1 MPPPP
6 VRFVARLRGAG
17 GERNIGNVNLYGF
30 SPDMHATAHEGPEN
44 RDEPVDGDVRSSDR
58 VFAALMDSILSNRL
72 RPGDMLS
79 EIALAERFGV
89 SRTPVREAL
98 QRLNDAGMAERGPR
112 RAFMVRRLDIGTLN
126 DLFETLGELEALCAE
141 FSARRMTAAERREL
155 QDIVRE
161 GAACAANAD
170 AEAYVEV
177 NKRFHA
183 ALFRGA
189 HNASLSDVAQS
200 VRLRTSPYREVQFRH
215 TERLQSSQQ
224 EHEAILAAVLAGD
237 GVAARE
243 AMRGHVACTAINVSQ
258 MLRNV

>member
-1 MPPPP
+1 MHSS
-6 VRFVARLRGAG
+6 AHDAAENGDQHAEANE
-17 GERNIGNVNLYGF
+17 GE
-30 SPDMHATAHEGPEN
+30 
-44 RDEPVDGDVRSSDR
+44 VRSSDR
-58 VFAALMDSILSNRL
+58 VFAALMDGILSNRMK
-72 RPGDMLS
+72 PGDMLS

-98 QRLNDAGMAERGPR
+98 QRLKEAGMAERGPR

-155 QDIVRE
+155 QGLVRE
-161 GAACAANAD
+161 GAACVANAD
-170 AEAYVEV
+170 AEAYVCV

-237 GVAARE
+237 GLAARE
-243 AMRGHVACTAINVSQ
+243 AMRGHVASTAINVSQ
-258 MLRNV
+258 MLRSV